1 MGKMSFAVAVT
12 MVLAGI
18 SAARAALPTISNVVM
33 SQPGGR
39 NVLVTYDLANGPAVV
54 TLDIETN
61 GPNGWVSIGLENV
74 YAFDGAVSGDANRK
88 VTGTSGT
95 IHWKARKAWPEM
107 KIGAGGAR
115 AKLTAWP
122 VDDTPDYMVVDLRA
136 GENTADR
143 VRYYTTSNSLPGG
156 GLLGNTAYRTTHL
169 VLKKIIAKDIT
180 WTMGSLCEFGR
191 NITRE
196 KTHLV
201 TLTNNYYLGVFP
213 VTQKQTDLMNGAPFV
228 ISFQIDGE
236 MRIRD
241 VLKYGKNKPYVRGND
256 LYPLSP
262 SSDSLLGK
270 LRTMTGG
277 GFDFDLPSEAQWEY
291 AAKGGYGD
299 NQWGDGTPMLM
310 TSADKNR
317 DSSLPGRYRFN
328 QETEWWKT
336 WQDWNTNGV
345 SQGVGNGTP
354 IAGSYRPNA
363 FGLYDMCGG
372 VLEWCLDYYQEDITA
387 YGGAVNAN
395 GETRLDGTI
404 ERGIKN
410 GVEVD
415 RPQRVQRGGAWCSL
429 ALECRP
435 SSRHSHEPGYG
446 GDSQEAGFRVCCR
459 AGLK

>member
-1 MGKMSFAVAVT
+1 MSRKIYVVVVAMAAFAGV
-12 MVLAGI
+12 
-18 SAARAALPTISNVVM
+18 SADVVLPTVSNVQM

-61 GPNGWVSIGLENV
+61 GPNGWVSIGLEKV

-88 VTGTSGT
+88 VSGTSCK
-95 IHWKARKAWPEM
+95 IYWLAAKAWPDM

-122 VDDTPDYMVVDLRA
+122 MDDTPDYMVVDLRA
-136 GENTADR
+136 GANTADR
-143 VRYYTTSNSLPGG
+143 VRYYVSTNSLPGG
-156 GLLGNTAYRTTHL
+156 GLFGNEAYRTTHL
-169 VLKKIIAKDIT
+169 ALKKIIAKDIT

-191 NITRE
+191 NAVRE

-213 VTQKQTDLMNGAPFV
+213 VTQKQTDLMNGAPIV
-228 ISFQIDGE
+228 TSFIIDGE

-241 VLKYGKNKPYVRGND
+241 VLKYGKNKPYARGDN
-256 LYPLSP
+256 LYPLPP
-262 SSDSLLGK
+262 SDDSLLGK
-270 LRTMTGG
+270 LRIMTAGAY
-277 GFDFDLPSEAQWEY
+277 DFDLPSEAQWEY

-299 NQWGDGTPMLM
+299 NQWGDGTPMQN
-310 TSADKNR
+310 TSSDRNR
-317 DSSLPGRYRFN
+317 DATLPGRYRFN
-328 QETEWWKT
+328 QATEWYTT

-345 SQGVGNGTP
+345 SQGVLNGTP

-372 VLEWCLDYYQEDITA
+372 VLEWCLDYFQEDTTA

-395 GETRLDGTI
+395 GATRLDGVQ
-404 ERGIKN
+404 EA
-410 GVEVD
+410 
-415 RPQRVQRGGAWCSL
+415 RPTRVQRGGAWCHT
-429 ALECRP
+429 AHECRP
-435 SSRHSHEPGYG
+435 STRTSHEPGYG
-446 GDSQEAGFRVCCR
+446 GDSQEAGFRVYCR

>member
-1 MGKMSFAVAVT
+1 MRKPSFYLAVSAVF
-12 MVLAGI
+12 AGM
-18 SAARAALPTISNVVM
+18 SAAAALPTVSNVQM

-61 GPNGWVSIGLENV
+61 GPNGWVSIGLDKV
-74 YAFDGAVSGDANRK
+74 YAFDGAVNGDANRK
-88 VTGTSGT
+88 VTGTSGR
-95 IHWKARKAWPEM
+95 IYWLAAKAWPDM

-136 GENTADR
+136 DANTADR
-143 VRYYTTSNSLPGG
+143 VRYYVSTNSLPGG
-156 GLLGNTAYRTTHL
+156 GLFGNEAYRTTHL
-169 VLKKIIAKDIT
+169 ALKKIIAKDIT

-191 NITRE
+191 NAVRE
-196 KTHLV
+196 KAHLV

-213 VTQKQTDLMNGAPFV
+213 VTQKQTDLMNGAP
-228 ISFQIDGE
+228 IAASFIIDGE

-241 VLKYGKNKPYVRGND
+241 VLKYGKNKPYARGDN
-256 LYPLSP
+256 LYPLPP
-262 SSDSLLGK
+262 SDDSLLGK
-270 LRTMTGG
+270 LRIMTAGAY
-277 GFDFDLPSEAQWEY
+277 DFDLPSEAQWEY

-299 NQWGDGTPMLM
+299 NQWGDGTPMQN
-310 TSADKNR
+310 TSSDRNR
-317 DSSLPGRYRFN
+317 DATLPGRYRFN
-328 QETEWWKT
+328 QATEWYAN

-345 SQGVGNGTP
+345 SQGILNGTP

-372 VLEWCLDYYQEDITA
+372 VLEWCLDYFQEDITA

-395 GETRLDGTI
+395 GACRLDGVQ
-404 ERGIKN
+404 EA
-410 GVEVD
+410 
-415 RPQRVQRGGAWCSL
+415 RPTRVQRGGAWCHT
-429 ALECRP
+429 AHECRP
-435 SSRHSHEPGYG
+435 STRTSHEPGYG
-446 GDSQEAGFRVCCR
+446 GDSQEAGFRVYCR